1 MLRMKNILISVIVP
15 IYNVAAYLCQCVDS
29 IRLQTYANLE
39 IILVDD
45 GSTDEG
51 GAICDTYASIDS
63 RIIVVH
69 KENGGLVSA
78 RKAGL
83 NIATGSYIAFV
94 DGDDWIL
101 PEMYEELLSIALKTD
116 ADIVESGYVNQ
127 KNKIDFHSHE
137 CIYKL
142 SDEMTI
148 KNIIEDWLAD
158 CSKSVVRSTI
168 WSKLY
173 RVNLIKEAYSHVP
186 NQMNFGE
193 DWIAFL
199 WLIKLSN
206 FISVTEMS
214 YYCYRVR
221 NDSISHIYNY
231 QYYRKAYELYSY
243 VTNFISENYPY
254 VDSKK
259 LDLWF
264 LTWGKMLNHQ
274 VSYGNGWDLLIYQFP
289 SPEMLN
295 GKKIIL
301 YGAGNV
307 GRDYYK
313 QLSIYENIDIVAWV
327 DQAPDKYNYEF
338 YDIKDLDVG
347 FSQKYDFVLLA
358 VLRENLAEAI
368 RQEIVEQRDV
378 PADSII
384 WKAPRQYKDELV
396 VHDVGYNIV
405 KIIGGLGNQM
415 FQYSLYR
422 AMQEKGIDT
431 RVNLDDFSG
440 YKRKF
445 EIQDVFKGTRI
456 IEDSGH
462 EYDSYKMKLT
472 YHGFYQEKVSAEY
485 DASVFNMRDTSFS
498 GYWQTEKYFK
508 DIEEIIRQEFIFNVS
523 DEELA
528 NMAQVIM
535 KENSVSIHIRR
546 GDYLE
551 TPDLYCGICSVEYY
565 KKAIK
570 YMIENANPDVFY
582 VFSDDLN
589 WVRENLDITNAV
601 YVDSLMFD
609 HYENWYDMYLM
620 SCCKH
625 NIIANSSF
633 SWWGAWLNNNKNKII
648 IAPKLWLNGEET
660 KDIWCDGWI
669 KI

>member
-1 MLRMKNILISVIVP
+1 MKNILISVIVP
-15 IYNVAAYLCQCVDS
+15 IYNIAAYLRQCVDS

-45 GSTDEG
+45 GSADES
-51 GAICDTYASIDS
+51 GAICDTYSSIDS

-83 NIATGSYIAFV
+83 NIATGLYIAFV

-101 PEMYEELLSIALKTD
+101 PEMYKELLSKALKTD

-127 KNKIDFHSHE
+127 KNKIEFRSHE
-137 CIYKL
+137 CIYQL
-142 SDEMTI
+142 SDEMTK

-173 RVNLIKEAYSHVP
+173 RANLIKEAYSHVP
-186 NQMNFGE
+186 NHMNLGE
-193 DWIAFL
+193 DQVAFL
-199 WLIKLSN
+199 WSIKLAN
-206 FISVTEMS
+206 CISVIGKS

-221 NDSISHIYNY
+221 NDSISHVYNFH
-231 QYYRKAYELYSY
+231 YYRIVYGLYSY
-243 VTNFISENYPY
+243 VTNFISENYPN

-274 VSYGNGWDLLIYQFP
+274 VSVGNGWDTMIYQFP
-289 SPEMLN
+289 TPEMLN

-327 DQAPDKYNYEF
+327 DRVPDKYNYEF
-338 YDIKDLDVG
+338 YDIKNLDSG
-347 FSQKYDFVLLA
+347 FSQKYDFVVLA
-358 VLRENLAEAI
+358 VLRESLAEAI
-368 RQEIVEQRDV
+368 RQEIVEQRNV
-378 PADSII
+378 PADCII
-384 WKAPRQYKDELV
+384 WKVPRQYKDELV

-415 FQYSLYR
+415 FQYAFYR

-431 RVNLDDFSG
+431 RVNLDDFSR

-445 EIQDVFKGTRI
+445 EIQDVFQGARI

-472 YHGFYQEKVSAEY
+472 YHGFYQEKDSAEY

-508 DIEEIIRQEFIFNVS
+508 DIEKIIRQEFIFNVS
-523 DEELA
+523 EEKLA
-528 NMAQVIM
+528 NMAQIIM
-535 KENSVSIHIRR
+535 KENAVSIHIRR

-551 TPDLYCGICSVEYY
+551 TADLYCEICTVEYY

-570 YMIENANPDVFY
+570 YMIANANPDVFY

-589 WVRENLDITNAV
+589 WARGNLEIANVV
-601 YVDSLMFD
+601 YVDSSMFD

-620 SCCKH
+620 SSCKH

-633 SWWGAWLNNNKNKII
+633 SWWGAWLNNNKDKIV